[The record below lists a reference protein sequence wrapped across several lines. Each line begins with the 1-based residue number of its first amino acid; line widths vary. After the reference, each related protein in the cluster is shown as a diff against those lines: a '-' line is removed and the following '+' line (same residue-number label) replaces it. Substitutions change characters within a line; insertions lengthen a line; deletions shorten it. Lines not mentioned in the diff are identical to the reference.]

1 VHFQKSARPFGVT
14 IERWRVL
21 YVLMRRGD
29 LRASQLSARTG
40 IEASTLSHLLNR
52 MARDDLVT
60 RNREDGDGRAVRVG
74 LTEAGRALAERML
87 PFALQYEAVALA
99 GMDAAEAAQLKA
111 TLRRIAH
118 NLEAL
123 DAVIVAP
130 SRPSSD

>member
-1 VHFQKSARPFGVT
+1 
-14 IERWRVL
+14 
-21 YVLMRRGD
+21 
-29 LRASQLSARTG
+29 
-40 IEASTLSHLLNR
+40 